1 MMPVRSVIAMASI
14 IALTSAAAFA
24 QRGWES
30 YDAGHPVTVEG
41 SILVS
46 TFEDP
51 QATIS
56 VKGADKIWTV
66 TLAPVSQ
73 MIERGVKADLV
84 AVGKKVS
91 AYGYPSKIEMNE
103 MRAERISMDGKTYE
117 LR

>member
-14 IALTSAAAFA
+14 VALTSAAAFA

-66 TLAPVSQ
+66 TLAPVNFSSS
-73 MIERGVKADLV
+73 RSAGV
-84 AVGKKVS
+84 S
-91 AYGYPSKIEMNE
+91 PE
-103 MRAERISMDGKTYE
+103 SMM
-117 LR
+117 

>member
-1 MMPVRSVIAMASI
+1 MMPVRSVFAIASI
-14 IALTSAAAFA
+14 VALTSAAAFA
-24 QRGWES
+24 QRGWDS
-30 YDAGHPVTVEG
+30 YDSGHPVTVEG
-41 SILVS
+41 PILVS

-66 TLAPVSQ
+66 TLAPISQ
-73 MIERGVKADLV
+73 MIERGLKADVV

>member
-1 MMPVRSVIAMASI
+1 MKLARAVFAMVPVL
-14 IALTSAAAFA
+14 ALTSVAVA

-30 YDAGHPVTVEG
+30 YDASRPVVVEG
-41 SILVS
+41 SVLVS

-73 MIERGVKADLV
+73 MIERGVKAEV
-84 AVGKKVS
+84 IAVGKKVS

-103 MRAERISMDGKTYE
+103 MRAERISVDGKTYA

>member
-1 MMPVRSVIAMASI
+1 MMPVRVILATASI
-14 IALTSAAAFA
+14 IALISAAFA

-30 YDAGHPVTVEG
+30 YDAGRPVTVEG
-41 SILVS
+41 PILVS

-73 MIERGVKADLV
+73 MIERGIKADLV

-91 AYGYPSKIEMNE
+91 AYGYPSTIEMNE
-103 MRAERISMDGKTYE
+103 MRAERISLDGKTYE

>member
-1 MMPVRSVIAMASI
+1 MAVRAVLATVSI
-14 IALTSAAAFA
+14 IALMSVAAFA

-30 YDAGHPVTVEG
+30 YDAGRPIVVEG
-41 SILVS
+41 PILVS

-73 MIERGVKADLV
+73 MIERGVKADLL
-84 AVGKKVS
+84 AVGNKVS
-91 AYGYPSKIEMNE
+91 AYGYPSTIEMNE
-103 MRAERISMDGKTYE
+103 MRAERISVDGRTYE

>member
-1 MMPVRSVIAMASI
+1 
-14 IALTSAAAFA
+14 
-24 QRGWES
+24 
-30 YDAGHPVTVEG
+30 
-41 SILVS
+41 
-46 TFEDP
+46 
-51 QATIS
+51 
-56 VKGADKIWTV
+56 
-66 TLAPVSQ
+66 

>member
-1 MMPVRSVIAMASI
+1 MIPVRAAFATVSI
-14 IALTSAAAFA
+14 IALMSVAAFA

-30 YDAGHPVTVEG
+30 YDAGHPIAVEG
-41 SILVS
+41 PILVS
-46 TFEDP
+46 TFENP

-56 VKGADKIWTV
+56 VKASDKIWTV

-73 MIERGVKADLV
+73 MIERGVGANLV

-103 MRAERISMDGKTYE
+103 MRAERISLDGKTYE